1 MKGDACLVCHS
12 TGQDGQ
18 HSPSEL
24 PCFPSV
30 FLGIMRNRVSRAGRC
45 LHCSEAV
52 PFSKRAF
59 SIVGMGG
66 SAPLHGICGGLT
78 CARRARRARRD
89 ARAAG
94 GEGRSAGGRI
104 PAPGRDPN
112 YPELDLTPGPAMAT
126 LLRPLVGRAT
136 ISVFELCPP
145 LIFAPHPDFRA

>member
-59 SIVGMGG
+59 SIVG
-66 SAPLHGICGGLT
+66 
-78 CARRARRARRD
+78 
-89 ARAAG
+89 AG
-94 GEGRSAGGRI
+94 GGGAHAAPWDIPGGGGKDVVRRSSKSRI
-104 PAPGRDPN
+104 PSMDEIPSSMDGIIQSMDGIWAQIPSMDGIQKSDS
-112 YPELDLTPGPAMAT
+112 A
-126 LLRPLVGRAT
+126 RPSSMDG
-136 ISVFELCPP
+136 I
-145 LIFAPHPDFRA
+145 D